1 MVLLCVN
8 VIGPRFT
15 IALGG
20 NSAQQRCADSGLEVV
35 VGRRLQFMLSNQLG
49 HPWNDRRQSQTHRI
63 TPINST
69 HHQSCKSAD
78 YIYLESSTF
87 YLDSAHHHPPT
98 IPHYT
103 RFQRT
108 QFQVSSTSP
117 IHQLEVKQHYSTP
130 IFRGHTLQSSRI
142 TSAPYPIR
150 DLSSKMPYR
159 PMSHEWIRQNRNKVL
174 PAGTRRQIETG
185 LMNPDYK
192 KLTKDEKKKRDEE
205 RLRNEEKQRVAA
217 EKNKMEKATGKS
229 AHLQHGH
236 TTKK

>member
-49 HPWNDRRQSQTHRI
+49 HPWNDKRQSQTHRI
-63 TPINST
+63 TAINST
-69 HHQSCKSAD
+69 HQQSCKSAD
-78 YIYLESSTF
+78 YIYLESSTL
-87 YLDSAHHHPPT
+87 YSDNAHYHPPT
-98 IPHYT
+98 IPHCT
-103 RFQRT
+103 RFPRT

-142 TSAPYPIR
+142 TSALYIP
-150 DLSSKMPYR
+150 
-159 PMSHEWIRQNRNKVL
+159 N
-174 PAGTRRQIETG
+174 
-185 LMNPDYK
+185 
-192 KLTKDEKKKRDEE
+192 TKFII
-205 RLRNEEKQRVAA
+205 
-217 EKNKMEKATGKS
+217 KNA
-229 AHLQHGH
+229 L
-236 TTKK
+236 